1 MSPGRTL
8 MCRPESSSALMW
20 GPLLKSLQDPVK
32 LSTFPSYGH
41 TIHMPKIC
49 PYTISKTYP
58 ILSKSYPILSKT
70 YPIFNILSKPYHIPI
85 LFIKVIPDYPK
96 FIPATF
102 SHITYIIFSNSF
114 PIRRRSD
121 LVGGCHWMV
130 HHLGLGC
137 RVLVQS
143 RQCRNGEETFH
154 HCRNGV
160 FNHSKPGRNRGC
172 NGGPRHEPKNSGL
185 VWLDN
190 F

>member
-1 MSPGRTL
+1 

-70 YPIFNILSKPYHIPI
+70 YPIFNILSKPYPIPK

-160 FNHSKPGRNRGC
+160 LNHSKPGRNRGC